1 MADNSGLAMRVR
13 VRVVEKIQARGISRG
28 LGPFG
33 VVEFES
39 GSAKVTLARC

>member
-1 MADNSGLAMRVR
+1 MATDGGFAVRVR
-13 VRVVEKIQARGISRG
+13 VRVVKSVQARGVSRG

-39 GSAKVTLARC
+39 GSAKVTLALC